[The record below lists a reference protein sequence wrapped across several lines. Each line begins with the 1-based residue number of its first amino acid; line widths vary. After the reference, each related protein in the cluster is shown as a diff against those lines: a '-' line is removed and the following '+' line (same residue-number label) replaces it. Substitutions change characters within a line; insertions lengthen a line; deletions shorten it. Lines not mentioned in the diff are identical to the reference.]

1 MLRRPRSRR
10 SPCGVDR
17 HGPPHRRAALH
28 PHDLGAHVG
37 EHHRGE
43 RAGPDAGE
51 FEDPV
56 TAQWTGHVSSPPRP
70 DDPRSSG
77 RCRRSHRRAPATAG
91 GAGRGP
97 CRTTYS
103 SRAPGNQL
111 GRAEPTLRRDQG
123 VVASVDHQGR
133 HVETGEGV
141 RPVAAGVDRRKLT
154 LGPLRRER
162 AVEAVGRQGPDLF
175 LVVVLLR
182 LPHLRPHRRFDEG
195 ATFHGRRRE
204 QGVTGLRR
212 RGADPGVAGAAHDRG
227 EAGDAVGVLDRHG
240 LHDHPAHRHAGDV
253 GPIDAEVV
261 EHADPVGGHV
271 GQRVG
276 DLGHRFPGEL
286 RLQHL
291 HRVGA
296 LPVQLRRQPAV
307 AVVVPDDV
315 QALVDQLLEQV
326 AVPTDH
332 L

>member
-1 MLRRPRSRR
+1 MS
-10 SPCGVDR
+10 D
-17 HGPPHRRAALH
+17 
-28 PHDLGAHVG
+28 
-37 EHHRGE
+37 
-43 RAGPDAGE
+43 
-51 FEDPV
+51 
-56 TAQWTGHVSSPPRP
+56 
-70 DDPRSSG
+70 
-77 RCRRSHRRAPATAG
+77 
-91 GAGRGP
+91 
-97 CRTTYS
+97 TYS
-103 SRAPGNQL
+103 SRAPGINSAV
-111 GRAEPTLRRDQG
+111 RNPP
-123 VVASVDHQGR
+123 S
-133 HVETGEGV
+133 GEIRVSSRPWITRVGTS
-141 RPVAAGVDRRKLT
+141 RPVRASRPIAAGVDRRQLT

-182 LPHLRPHRRFDEG
+182 LPDLRSHRRFDEG

-212 RGADPGVAGAAHDRG
+212 RGADPGVAGAAHDRR

-253 GPIDAEVV
+253 RPIDAEVV

-296 LPVQLRRQPAV
+296 LPVELATTAHSRGCR
-307 AVVVPDDV
+307 
-315 QALVDQLLEQV
+315 
-326 AVPTDH
+326 TG
-332 L
+332 